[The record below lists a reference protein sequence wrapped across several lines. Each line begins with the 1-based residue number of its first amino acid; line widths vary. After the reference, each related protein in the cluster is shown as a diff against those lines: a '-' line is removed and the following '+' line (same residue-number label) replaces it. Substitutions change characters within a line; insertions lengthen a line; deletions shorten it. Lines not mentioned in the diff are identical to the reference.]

1 MIFFFFWFVGFDSKH
16 CPYDTLPLL
25 LAAMKFGWREVVPIR
40 AGFTGK
46 ANKLGWTAL
55 KP

>member
-1 MIFFFFWFVGFDSKH
+1 MTLLFVFMEN
-16 CPYDTLPLL
+16 CLPLL
-25 LAAMKFGWREVVPIR
+25 LAAMKFGWCEVVPIR

-46 ANKLGWTAL
+46 ANKLGWAVL